1 MARTFVWLLLLLNVV
16 YGAWAQGWLLPYGF
30 GPTSQREPQRLARQI
45 RPEAITVL
53 PAAEAYRRPAP
64 TPPEPRVCLQS
75 GLLDQAQVD
84 AVRRILETSWSPE
97 DWQLQEVMR
106 PERWLVYMGKF
117 TNQAELDKKRA
128 ELVVIQVSA
137 ESLQQASLSPGLS
150 LGAYPSLAQANTAL
164 QALSRRGVRTARVLQ
179 EQADVQG
186 LRLRLPAVTAA
197 LQAQLPDIRAVL
209 PSAVLE
215 SCP

>member
-1 MARTFVWLLLLLNVV
+1 MVLGRHPNVSHNAWRAKFARR
-16 YGAWAQGWLLPYGF
+16 QSP
-30 GPTSQREPQRLARQI
+30 SCPQPKPIGGQQ
-45 RPEAITVL
+45 
-53 PAAEAYRRPAP
+53 
-64 TPPEPRVCLQS
+64 PPESRVCLQS